1 MRTSPFFRLSSLA
14 ILAAA
19 AAFGIGEV
27 RAATLELVAGGG
39 QTEKNAAALSC
50 RLKEPFGVE
59 FLPSG
64 EMLVVEMT
72 SGNRVLKVDRS
83 GILTQIAGTGAKGLS
98 GDGGPALGAS
108 FNGIHNLAVTPA
120 GDILLC
126 DSFNNLL
133 RGVDARTGI
142 IRTLAGGVGAGA
154 SAAGATTN
162 SEPALDARF
171 STLIQIALEPSGRH
185 LLMADIG
192 HRRICRLDL
201 ASGMIETVAGNG
213 QRGVPSDG
221 APARQA
227 PLVDPRA
234 VVADGASGFYIL
246 ERGGN
251 ALRHVDAAGVIR
263 TVAGTG
269 KAGDSGDGGPALQA
283 TFNGPKHLCMDR
295 DGSVLIADA
304 ENHVVRRYSPA
315 TGMVTRVAGT
325 GKAGMGATGGEP
337 LQTALRRPHGV
348 TVGPDGMLYITDSYN
363 DRVLRLVP

>member
-1 MRTSPFFRLSSLA
+1 MNAHPRLSF
-14 ILAAA
+14 LAALA
-19 AAFGIGEV
+19 ALAAFGFADAF
-27 RAATLELVAGGG
+27 AAKLEQVAGGG
-39 QTEKNAAALSC
+39 QAEKDAPALEC
-50 RLKEPFGVE
+50 RLKEPFGTE

-83 GILTQIAGTGAKGLS
+83 GILTVIAGTGSKGLS
-98 GDGGPALGAS
+98 GDGGPALSAS
-108 FNGIHNLAVTPA
+108 FNGIHNLAITPA
-120 GDILLC
+120 GDSLLC
-126 DSFNNLL
+126 DSFNNRL
-133 RGVDARTGI
+133 RGIEIRTGL
-142 IRTLAGGVGAGA
+142 IRTLAGGGVAAGLA
-154 SAAGATTN
+154 SA
-162 SEPALDARF
+162 SQPALDARF
-171 STLIQIALEPSGRH
+171 NTLIQIALDPSGRH

-192 HRRICRLDL
+192 NRRICRLDL
-201 ASGMIETVAGNG
+201 TAGVIETIAGNG
-213 QRGVPSDG
+213 QRGVPEEGS
-221 APARQA
+221 PARQS

-251 ALRHVDAAGVIR
+251 ALRHVDATGSIR

-269 KAGDSGDGGPALQA
+269 KPGNSGDGGPALQA

-315 TGMVTRVAGT
+315 TGMVTRVAGN
-325 GKAGMGATGGEP
+325 GKAGADAAGGDP